1 MLRCSCSAVYG
12 FDRNFAASS
21 LNNRPRRER
30 ATILRSAGAINLA
43 SVQILSTLPSNIE
56 DNVLF
61 RNLVTGAAATSWT
74 GWSQKRSQSR
84 LSCCS
89 SGIQREQTKR
99 DDEVLTELAV
109 SDDENDLS
117 KEKENETLSKDDDK
131 EALFVQWFRGA
142 WPYIQGY
149 RSSTFVLVI
158 PGEVVADRSKID
170 GILQDI
176 LLLHGLGIKLVIIP
190 GTHVQI
196 DELLTERGHKP
207 KYAGAYRITDAESL
221 AASMEAAGRIRLAL
235 EAKLSR
241 GPSIP
246 ILRRHGDTDRWHEV
260 SVASGNF
267 LAAKRRGVVNGVDF
281 GATGEVK
288 RIDTSRIKERLDSNC
303 IVMLTNLGYSATG
316 EVLNCN
322 TYEVATACAV
332 ALQAD
337 KMMCLLDGPLLDDD
351 CRLVRFMT
359 LHEADKLIRERASE
373 STAAADYVKAVA
385 GQAYMQSLGLPG
397 LNGKNGTASGI
408 GIRTSYD
415 IGSNPPSKNGSR
427 ATGGGFAIGGEERR
441 SRLHGYL
448 SELTAAVYVCRHGVR
463 RVHILDSNVQGAL
476 LLELYTRDGIG
487 TMVSSDSYEGTRPAT
502 YNDIYGIME
511 LLRPLEESGVLVN
524 RPRKQLEEEV
534 VNYTVVERDGS
545 IIACTALFPF
555 KSERCGEVA
564 AFAVAPECRGHG
576 QGDSLLEYI
585 EKKAIDMNLNRLFLL
600 TTRTA
605 DWFVHRGFSE
615 CTVESLPEE
624 RRKKINFARGAK
636 YYIKHLSADSNN
648 LGRR

>member
-1 MLRCSCSAVYG
+1 MLRCPCSVFSG
-12 FDRNFAASS
+12 FDFKIGVRNRNSGTEKFDSHRSYRLQLSLHDDRRQLISS
-21 LNNRPRRER
+21 QLFRVTNGIGSIRARDLKLNCCRSSVPRR
-30 ATILRSAGAINLA
+30 
-43 SVQILSTLPSNIE
+43 
-56 DNVLF
+56 
-61 RNLVTGAAATSWT
+61 
-74 GWSQKRSQSR
+74 
-84 LSCCS
+84 
-89 SGIQREQTKR
+89 QTER
-99 DDEVLTELAV
+99 DDDWLKTRDVSEE
-109 SDDENDLS
+109 SDDEESL
-117 KEKENETLSKDDDK
+117 KEDDK

-149 RSSTFVLVI
+149 RSCTFVLVI
-158 PGEVVADRSKID
+158 SGEVVADRSKID

-196 DELLTERGHKP
+196 DELLIARGHQP
-207 KYAGAYRITDAESL
+207 RHAGAYRITDAEAL
-221 AASMEAAGRIRLAL
+221 GASMEAAGRVRLAL
-235 EAKLSR
+235 EARLSR

-267 LAAKRRGVVNGVDF
+267 LAAKRRGVVNGIDF

-288 RIDTSRIKERLDSNC
+288 RIDTMRIKERLDSNS
-303 IVMLTNLGYSATG
+303 IVMLTNLGYSSTG

-337 KMMCLLDGPLLDDD
+337 KMICLLDGPLLDDD

-359 LHEADKLIRERASE
+359 LHEADKLIRERAGE
-373 STAAADYVKAVA
+373 SPVAADYVKAVA
-385 GQAYMQSLGLPG
+385 GQAYIQSLGLNGNGRAGG
-397 LNGKNGTASGI
+397 L

-415 IGSNPPSKNGSR
+415 GPPGSR
-427 ATGGGFAIGGEERR
+427 NGNKAVGTGFAIGGEERK

-448 SELTAAVYVCRHGVR
+448 SELTAAVFVCRNGVR
-463 RVHILDSNVQGAL
+463 RVHILDSSIQGAL

-487 TMVSSDSYEGTRPAT
+487 TMVSSDSYEGTRAAVFG
-502 YNDIYGIME
+502 DVYGIME
-511 LLRPLEESGVLVN
+511 LLRPLEESGILVN

-534 VNYTVVERDGS
+534 PNYTVVERDGS
-545 IIACTALFPF
+545 IIACAALFPF
-555 KSERCGEVA
+555 EAERCAEVA
-564 AFAVAPECRGHG
+564 AFAVAPECRGNG
-576 QGDSLLEYI
+576 QGDSLLAYI
-585 EKKAIDMNLNRLFLL
+585 EKKAMRMGLDKLFLL

-624 RRKKINFARGAK
+624 RRKRINFARGAK
-636 YYIKHLSADSNN
+636 YYVKHLTKDVT
-648 LGRR
+648 